1 MQREETHRVVRR
13 YKKFKDYFFRLNM
26 VTELL
31 DKIHFGHTRMQ
42 PILDFMIGTLA
53 KGINFGGSSL
63 DDTFQYNSE
72 IVNYS
77 NSQLKSHSI
86 WMIVKTRIPEI

>member
-1 MQREETHRVVRR
+1 
-13 YKKFKDYFFRLNM
+13 
-26 VTELL
+26 
-31 DKIHFGHTRMQ
+31 MQ

-63 DDTFQYNSE
+63 DESFQYDSE

-86 WMIVKTRIPEI
+86 WMLVKTRIPEIQLSQIISELGEFDTSDEPLKMYARRGQCFTTTKFVTVL